1 MEVYQP
7 AHHHPTESTGIN
19 WKQYLIEFLMLFLAI
34 TASFFVGNLRDR
46 YGERQREMQF
56 IKSLVE
62 DLKRDTAQV
71 REYIEINSQI
81 GHYCDSLQLEI
92 LNHDVF
98 RNSNLLYDYSR
109 EVVKY
114 VRYYPTDRTMEQL
127 KRAGNMRLI
136 RNWDISN
143 LITEYDS
150 WTRYLAQAD
159 LQLREENIRY
169 RNLLVKFLDG
179 SSYDRLNQFGSFM
192 KGNMRTQGN
201 PGFIVRDEMK
211 LKELY
216 NEAFALKILINTCND
231 ESIVVLKEA
240 ENLLSAL
247 QKEYRIN

>member
-1 MEVYQP
+1 M
-7 AHHHPTESTGIN
+7 
-19 WKQYLIEFLMLFLAI
+19 
-34 TASFFVGNLRDR
+34 
-46 YGERQREMQF
+46 
-56 IKSLVE
+56 
-62 DLKRDTAQV
+62 
-71 REYIEINSQI
+71 
-81 GHYCDSLQLEI
+81 
-92 LNHDVF
+92 
-98 RNSNLLYDYSR
+98 LYDYSR

-143 LITEYDS
+143 SITEYDS
-150 WTRYLAQAD
+150 WTRYLTQAD

-179 SSYDRLNQFGSFM
+179 SSYDRLNKFGSFM
-192 KGNMRTQGN
+192 KGNLRTQGN

-216 NEAFALKILINTCND
+216 NEAFALKILISTCND
-231 ESIVVLKEA
+231 ESTVVLKEA